1 MGRGMSGSSAFSSS
15 LRFGLLAIAAG
26 AAAGLGF
33 ALWAEQSAGIFLAM
47 VDSGL
52 SWCF

>member
-1 MGRGMSGSSAFSSS
+1 MRGVPASLLSL
-15 LRFGLLAIAAG
+15 LRFGALA
-26 AAAGLGF
+26 AAAGLGVGLAF
-33 ALWAEQSAGIFLAM
+33 ALWAEQSAGIFLAL

>member
-1 MGRGMSGSSAFSSS
+1 MRGSAASLPNI
-15 LRFGLLAIAAG
+15 LRFGAIAA
-26 AAAGLGF
+26 AAGLGIGLGF
-33 ALWAEQSAGIFLAM
+33 ALWAEQSAGIFLAL

>member
-1 MGRGMSGSSAFSSS
+1 MFGPPAISST
-15 LRFGLLAIAAG
+15 LRFGLVAIAAG

-33 ALWAEQSAGIFLAM
+33 ALWAEQSAGIFLAT